1 MKKDPYSIY
10 VALDP
15 SLKASGSLYMDDEE
29 TFGHDNRDEFALA
42 SFEADFNG
50 AATIKNTLF
59 SGAGWSE
66 QLQQMQA
73 DRMIERIVV
82 MGVATAPKA
91 ITNAKT
97 TLEFEYIADAKV
109 LVIRKPSVSAL
120 QEWEITIA

>member
-1 MKKDPYSIY
+1 
-10 VALDP
+10 
-15 SLKASGSLYMDDEE
+15 
-29 TFGHDNRDEFALA
+29 
-42 SFEADFNG
+42 
-50 AATIKNTLF
+50 
-59 SGAGWSE
+59 
-66 QLQQMQA
+66 MQA